1 MTLPETLLPKLSEWR
16 PAGGGRH
23 SWAESF
29 PVTGWAVRLTADKA
43 DSLSCLVWELTLSR
57 TGEPPADLTLGAWA
71 AAIAAR
77 TTGLMEPLAVHEVDD
92 TRGEAVLRS
101 AAPAKKGD
109 YLSYYEVRLEG
120 RSAATVRRYTA
131 SKAEPGRSQVAFAAT
146 HETIAKL
153 AGDVAG

>member
-1 MTLPETLLPKLSEWR
+1 
-16 PAGGGRH
+16 
-23 SWAESF
+23 
-29 PVTGWAVRLTADKA
+29 
-43 DSLSCLVWELTLSR
+43 
-57 TGEPPADLTLGAWA
+57 
-71 AAIAAR
+71 
-77 TTGLMEPLAVHEVDD
+77 MEPLAVHEVDD

-101 AAPAKKGD
+101 AAPARKGD

-131 SKAEPGRSQVAFAAT
+131 NKAEPGRSQVAFPAT